1 MAFNDKYTTK
11 GKKYHWQLKLKEKKY
26 HWQLKLK
33 KKLGGLNKWAV
44 LILKVADKKIYRK
57 WGLPMYFLKL

>member
-1 MAFNDKYTTK
+1 MTNT
-11 GKKYHWQLKLKEKKY
+11 QPKEKKY

-44 LILKVADKKIYRK
+44 LILKVADRK
-57 WGLPMYFLKL
+57 YTGNGDCQCIF